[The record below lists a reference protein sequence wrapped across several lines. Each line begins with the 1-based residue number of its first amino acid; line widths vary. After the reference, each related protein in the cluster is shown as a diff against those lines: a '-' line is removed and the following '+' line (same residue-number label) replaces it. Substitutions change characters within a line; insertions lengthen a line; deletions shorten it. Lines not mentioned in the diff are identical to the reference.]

1 MKNNDGFTLVEV
13 VFLLIVLSFGCLALA
28 QASTVALH
36 QASIAGRQDM
46 RWATV
51 QRWSDSLTVRG
62 HGNVTAGADTIGDI
76 SASWTVDSIAPD
88 LERVTMALEGT
99 SHDAAWQDT
108 LILHVY
114 R

>member
-1 MKNNDGFTLVEV
+1 MKERGFTLIEMMFV
-13 VFLLIVLSFGCLALA
+13 LLVMAMGCLALA
-28 QASTVALH
+28 QASVAALH
-36 QASIAGRQDM
+36 QASLAGKQDA

-62 HGNVTAGADTIGDI
+62 HGNVSPGSDTLEGI

-88 LERVTMALEGT
+88 LERVTMALEANPSEG
-99 SHDAAWQDT
+99 AWQDT
-108 LILHVY
+108 LILHLY

>member
-1 MKNNDGFTLVEV
+1 MREDGFSLVEV
-13 VFLLIVLSFGCLALA
+13 VFLLMVLTFGVLALA

-36 QASIAGRQDM
+36 QASIAGRQDA

-62 HGNVTAGADTIGDI
+62 HGNVDAGSDTIGDI
-76 SASWTVDSIAPD
+76 SAVWAVDSIEPD
-88 LERVTMALEGT
+88 LERLTMALAGGVG
-99 SHDAAWQDT
+99 AGAWEDT
-108 LILHVY
+108 LILHLY

>member
-1 MKNNDGFTLVEV
+1 MNEKGFTLIEV
-13 VFLLIVLSFGCLALA
+13 IVLLAVLTFGCLALA

-36 QASIAGRQDM
+36 HASNAGRHDE

-62 HGNVTAGADTIGDI
+62 HGNVTPGSGAIEEIT
-76 SASWTVDSIAPD
+76 ATWTVDSIAPD
-88 LERVTMALEGT
+88 LERVTMAVAG
-99 SHDAAWQDT
+99 SAHAGGWQDT
-108 LILHVY
+108 LILHLY

>member
-1 MKNNDGFTLVEV
+1 MKRDGFS
-13 VFLLIVLSFGCLALA
+13 LIEIMFVLMVLTFGLLALA
-28 QASTVALH
+28 SASTVALH
-36 QASIAGRQDM
+36 HASVTGRQDA

-62 HGNVTAGADTIGDI
+62 HGNVSAGSDEIDGI

-88 LERVTMALEGT
+88 LERVTVAL
-99 SHDAAWQDT
+99 DADGQAGEWTDT
-108 LILHVY
+108 LILHLY